1 MSDLVNKITVL
12 VVDDSTIMRRVLA
25 TALGR
30 DPDIS
35 VIGFASNG
43 AEAIQAVKELSPQA
57 VILDI
62 EMPVMD
68 GIAALKEIRKFAPR
82 LPVIMFSTLTQVGAR
97 AAIDALMNGA
107 SDYVGKP
114 AVSLGMAEA
123 FNVLNHTLIP
133 KIKGLVRRSLARPRQ
148 AIGSGESPPPQR
160 SDQAAPRLAGKVS
173 LSAIQLPRTDAVCIG
188 VSTGGPE
195 ALVRL
200 FEGFNKPVSFPIF
213 IVQHMPAM
221 FTLILAQRLNA
232 LGKLPVVEAS
242 DDQEVL
248 GGHVYLAPGGLHMS
262 LRRSALGR
270 TFISLDDTPP
280 ENSCKPAVDVLFRA
294 AARVYGGNCL
304 AIVLTGMGYDGL
316 KGAREIKS
324 VGGSVYAQDQESS
337 VVWGM
342 PGAIVEAGIHNKI
355 LPLAHMAS
363 EILRRSSPISSFK

>member
-1 MSDLVNKITVL
+1 MSDLENKITVL
-12 VVDDSTIMRRVLA
+12 VVDDSTIMRRILA
-25 TALGR
+25 TALGK

-57 VILDI
+57 VTLDV

-68 GIAALKEIRKFAPR
+68 GISALKEIRKFAPR
-82 LPVIMFSTLTQVGAR
+82 LPVIMFSTLTQAGAR

-123 FNVLNHTLIP
+123 FNVLSQTLIP
-133 KIKGLVRRSLARPRQ
+133 KIKGLVRRSLAAPRQ

-160 SDQAAPRLAGKVS
+160 IDQAAPKLAGKVS

-221 FTLILAQRLNA
+221 FTTILAQRLNA
-232 LGKLPVVEAS
+232 LGKLPVVEAT
-242 DDQEVL
+242 DGQEVF
-248 GGHVYLAPGGLHMS
+248 GGHVYLAPGGLHMN
-262 LRRSALGR
+262 LRKSPLGR
-270 TFISLDDTPP
+270 TFISLNDAPA

-294 AARVYGGNCL
+294 AASVYGANCL
-304 AIVLTGMGYDGL
+304 AVVLTGMGYDGL

-324 VGGSVYAQDQESS
+324 LGGSVYAQDQESS

-342 PGAIVEAGIHNKI
+342 PGAIVEAGIQNKI

-363 EILRRSSPISSFK
+363 EILRRSSPTASVK

>member
-1 MSDLVNKITVL
+1 LSDLGNKITVL
-12 VVDDSTIMRRVLA
+12 VVDDSTIMRRILA
-25 TALGR
+25 TALGK

-57 VILDI
+57 VTLDI

-123 FNVLNHTLIP
+123 FNVLSQTLIP
-133 KIKGLVRRSLARPRQ
+133 KIKGLVRRSLAAPRQ
-148 AIGSGESPPPQR
+148 ANGSPESSPPQR
-160 SDQAAPRLAGKVS
+160 SDQAAPKLAGKVS

-221 FTLILAQRLNA
+221 FTTILAQRLNA
-232 LGKLPVVEAS
+232 LGKLPVVEAT
-242 DDQEVL
+242 DGQEVL
-248 GGHVYLAPGGLHMS
+248 GGHVYLAPGGLHMN
-262 LRRSALGR
+262 LRKSPLGR
-270 TFISLDDTPP
+270 TYISLDDTPA

-294 AARVYGGNCL
+294 AARVYGANCL
-304 AIVLTGMGYDGL
+304 AVVLTGMGYDGL
-316 KGAREIKS
+316 KGARDIKS
-324 VGGSVYAQDQESS
+324 LGGSVYAQDQESS

-363 EILRRSSPISSFK
+363 EILRRSSPTTSVK